1 MSALIRSSSSPSS
14 GYSAPVDKG
23 NLALRT
29 EAVCNLDHIVGP
41 AAAQGAGA
49 QRHTVG
55 WQIHRAGQAE
65 QILQRGYHP
74 GQAKYRK
81 RRVVRV
87 DGQAYSQ
94 PLRLWGHS
102 L

>member
-1 MSALIRSSSSPSS
+1 MSALTEVLLPLPADIP
-14 GYSAPVDKG
+14 PVDKG